1 MRIASIAAAILFFAG
16 AAVAAAAAAASGGP
30 PHAHPPASAAS
41 AAPADR
47 TPPVPPET
55 SCTHCHG
62 GELFDEAGQ
71 AKVKHFNID
80 VHSQVGL
87 SCHDCHGGNPDPKLG
102 DDIGGAMD
110 PLYTPNP
117 YVGAPKRTAIPDFCG
132 RCHSSADYMKKF
144 NPAARV
150 DEVSEYWTSN
160 HGQKLKS
167 GLTDVATCIDCHSV
181 HNIRR
186 KGNPESPVYPTH
198 VAETCSRCHSD
209 VKRMT
214 ANGRSIPVD
223 QYARWSRSVH
233 AKALLEKGDLTA
245 PTCNDCHGN
254 HGAAPPGIGSI
265 QFVCGSCHAREAELF
280 RASPKAAGWDK
291 HNELLAA
298 VPDGKCGT
306 CHDDERTKLAF
317 TQLSSCLVCH
327 GNHSIVRPTVAMLG
341 ELPDTP
347 CAFCHEGAGPLAAFV
362 AEPKA
367 KAEHFTQLRA
377 TLLAIA
383 DSLHLKGDAR
393 FDWLV
398 DQALRLPTHRIE
410 SGPGG
415 KIQLRPEFARL
426 FEKFRIGKTHYT
438 YRDPSTGRD
447 VAVAIRRC
455 IDCHRVPGFQ
465 GRDTSRALLAD
476 TRAVTSMIARSERIL
491 LSAQRGG
498 VEVRA
503 ARAELDA
510 AVDNQIELET
520 LVHTFSP
527 AGAFADKKR
536 EALQHAHAALD
547 AGQHSL
553 DELAYRRRGLLIA
566 LGVIVAALVAM
577 ALKIRQP

>member
-1 MRIASIAAAILFFAG
+1 
-16 AAVAAAAAAASGGP
+16 
-30 PHAHPPASAAS
+30 
-41 AAPADR
+41 
-47 TPPVPPET
+47 
-55 SCTHCHG
+55 
-62 GELFDEAGQ
+62 LFDAAGQ

-110 PLYTPNP
+110 PKYAPNP
-117 YVGAPKRTAIPDFCG
+117 YAGAPKRTAVPDFCG
-132 RCHSSADYMKKF
+132 RCHSSADYMKRF

-160 HGQKLKS
+160 HGLKLKS
-167 GLTDVATCIDCHSV
+167 GVTDVATCIDCHSV
-181 HNIRR
+181 HDIRR

-209 VKRMT
+209 QKRMT
-214 ANGRSIPVD
+214 ASGRTLPVD

-233 AKALLEKGDLTA
+233 ATALLEKGDLTA

-265 QFVCGSCHAREAELF
+265 RFVCGSCHAREADLF
-280 RASPKAAGWDK
+280 RASPKAAGWDR
-291 HNELLAA
+291 HNEFLAA
-298 VPDGKCGT
+298 TPDGKCGT
-306 CHDDERTKLAF
+306 CHDDERAKQAF

-327 GNHSIVRPTVAMLG
+327 GNHSVVRPTVAMLG

-347 CAFCHEGAGPLAAFV
+347 CAFCHEGVGPLAGFV

-367 KAEHFTQLRA
+367 KAEHFTQVRGS
-377 TLLAIA
+377 LLAVA
-383 DSLHLKGDAR
+383 NRLHLQGNAR

-398 DQALRLPTHRIE
+398 DQTLHLPNHRLD
-410 SGPGG
+410 SGERG
-415 KIQLRPEFARL
+415 KVQLRPEFARL

-438 YRDPSTGRD
+438 YPDPSTGSE
-447 VAVAIRRC
+447 VTVAIRRC
-455 IDCHRVPGFQ
+455 VDCHRVTGFQ
-465 GRDTSRALLAD
+465 GRDTAQALLDD

-510 AVDNQIELET
+510 AIDNQIELES
-520 LVHTFSP
+520 LVHTFTP

-536 EALQHAHAALD
+536 EALQHAHAALE

-566 LGVIVAALVAM
+566 LAVIVAALVAM
-577 ALKIRQP
+577 ALKIRQV